1 MYLYK
6 KLKIFFV
13 QLRYA
18 NRIFGIIHLLILAA
32 VVVESSHQINGNAET
47 DSEERNDESGVIFT
61 RQPFA
66 SWWRLQT

>member
-32 VVVESSHQINGNAET
+32 VVVESSHQINSNAET
-47 DSEERNDESGVIFT
+47 DSEQRDDETRVVFT
-61 RQPFA
+61 WHPLA
-66 SWWRLQT
+66 SWWWLQT